1 MADDNAGNLKKAPKN
16 DSIAVDNLESLDFN
30 LISADAKNKEITI
43 RLKGDADFAW
53 VVDTAKLLEEMMNY
67 KGKDF
72 TPVFQNYPA
81 IEKAAI
87 VQSPK
92 WWKKFPS
99 DKKQNKDKH

>member
-1 MADDNAGNLKKAPKN
+1 MITPEISKSPKN
-16 DSIAVDNLESLDFN
+16 DSIAANNLESLDFN

-43 RLKGDADFAW
+43 RLKGNADFVW

-67 KGKDF
+67 KGKDY
-72 TPVFQNYPA
+72 TSVFQNYPA

-92 WWKKFPS
+92 WWQKFPLGQ
-99 DKKQNKDKH
+99 KQDKDKY